1 MSVISG
7 IGLSSGIDYD
17 SLISGILELERQPI
31 NRLEEKQSDYNETI
45 SAYSQL
51 SSKVSALKDAADNLR
66 TVSSFFVK
74 TGSVSDE
81 TVLGVSVSNSASAG
95 NYDISITQLA
105 QAHKITHQTGL
116 SDKDT
121 TTVLQTGQKFEF
133 TINGESQSITASSDM
148 TLDDLA
154 TAINDL
160 TYTGD
165 VKVEATVVNTGTATS
180 PSYKLILTSN
190 TTGADYG
197 ITVTLDES
205 VLDMKNNPVELK
217 AAQDAIFTVDT
228 LQITRSSNTVSD
240 VLDGVTFTLKKG
252 SSSATITVSNDTESI
267 VGNIQNFVDAYNDL
281 VNYVSQN
288 STYDTQTNTGG
299 PLNGESTAKN
309 IINHLRSIITS
320 RVSGLPE
327 DLRALSQIG
336 VSTNRDGTL
345 SLDTT
350 TLNEKLSSDIEGV
363 ADIFTDSTNGIGV
376 RIYDYT
382 DDVTDAYDGSIHIR
396 VSGLQS
402 RVEDISDDISDL
414 EAKLER
420 MEEDLRRQFAALESL
435 LAGLSAQSSF
445 LGGLTG
451 LWNNS

>member
-17 SLISGILELERQPI
+17 SLISGILQLERQPI
-31 NRLEEKQSDYNETI
+31 NRLEDRQSDYNQTI

-121 TTVLQTGQKFEF
+121 TIVLQAGNKFEF

-148 TLDDLA
+148 TLEDLA
-154 TAINDL
+154 AAINDL

-165 VKVEATVVNTGTATS
+165 VEVEATVVNTGTTSS

-197 ITVTLDES
+197 ITVTLDQS
-205 VLDMKNNPVELK
+205 VLDMQTNPVELK
-217 AAQDAIFTVDT
+217 AAQDAVFTVDT
-228 LQITRSSNTVSD
+228 LQVTRSSNTISD
-240 VLDGVTFTLKKG
+240 VLDGITFTLKKG
-252 SSSATITVSNDTESI
+252 SSSATITVSNDTDSI
-267 VGNIQNFVDAYNDL
+267 VGNIQDFVDAYNNI
-281 VNYVSQN
+281 VNYISQN

-336 VSTNRDGTL
+336 ISTNRDGTL
-345 SLDTT
+345 SLNTT
-350 TLNEKLSSDIEGV
+350 TLNEKLASDIDGV

-376 RIYDYT
+376 RIYDYV
-382 DDVTDAYDGSIHIR
+382 DDVTDAYDGAIHIR

-402 RVEDISDDISDL
+402 RVEDISDDISEL